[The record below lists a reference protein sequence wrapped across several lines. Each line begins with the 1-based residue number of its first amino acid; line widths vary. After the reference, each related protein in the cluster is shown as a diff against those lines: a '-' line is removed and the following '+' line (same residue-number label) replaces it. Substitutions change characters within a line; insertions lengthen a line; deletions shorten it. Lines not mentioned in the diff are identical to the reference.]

1 MTADTAR
8 AGNLRNAAPARAR
21 SRRNQA
27 DYIIGEYLFLSGQGV
42 PLRRIAEQL
51 GMKPGSLSMAI
62 TRYGRREG

>member
-1 MTADTAR
+1 MTPDTAR
-8 AGNLRNAAPARAR
+8 ATNLRNAAPARPAAHR
-21 SRRNQA
+21 DRA
-27 DYIIGEYLFLSGQGV
+27 DYVIGEYLFLSGQCV